1 MENKLKYRI
10 GDRFIHKR
18 EHLTAT
24 IVDYA
29 IVRRPNTYTDLNLAR
44 DMEAYVVE
52 LDPSDPNEIGAKG
65 ILHQEMLEYDWI
77 LETPTTKVLYGK

>member
-1 MENKLKYRI
+1 MVNKLKYKI

-18 EHLTAT
+18 DHLTAT

-29 IVRRPNTYTDLNLAR
+29 VVRRPSTYIDLNLPR
-44 DMEAYVVE
+44 DVKAYVVE
-52 LDPSDPNEIGAKG
+52 LDPTEPNRIGAKG